1 MCATLIINFPRSLR
15 PVITVTA
22 VHSQAR
28 QELRLPA
35 VRPPPSSLCH
45 ILAHFTLHIAHCK
58 FKIQYT
64 PLVIHPI
71 LLPELLIVN
80 QPNCT
85 ALITEYCVPQSDPG
99 LTRVGCYLFVDWTV
113 CSAYNAQIYYPVLT
127 IQILF
132 CSVGVTLVKNH
143 SDVNL
148 ALVMTW
154 GAYFNLEGGSSQGQM
169 CDCKWQTR
177 VRRLKSLKSQKC
189 IRGK

>member
-45 ILAHFTLHIAHCK
+45 ILAHFTLPSAHCK

-64 PLVIHPI
+64 PLVSHPI

-80 QPNCT
+80 HSNLLHWSQSVVFLSLTLVSQDLDAICSLT
-85 ALITEYCVPQSDPG
+85 AQCAVHTMHK
-99 LTRVGCYLFVDWTV
+99 F
-113 CSAYNAQIYYPVLT
+113 T
-127 IQILF
+127 IQF
-132 CSVGVTLVKNH
+132 SQYKYY
-143 SDVNL
+143 S
-148 ALVMTW
+148 ALLEWPSSRTIPMWTW
-154 GAYFNLEGGSSQGQM
+154 RWLWLEGPISIWKEGPAKG
-169 CDCKWQTR
+169 
-177 VRRLKSLKSQKC
+177 KC
-189 IRGK
+189 VTANDKHAWED